1 MGKSKKKHKQLKQS
15 FQLVN
20 LLEPLDIILAKR
32 NGGAINIRG
41 IHYQILYA
49 CLIILQKLHEN
60 SDTIIR
66 LEGIEDLDVNTP
78 HKINDNEYVQL
89 KTSDNKLDAGTFWN
103 MGVLQNFLE
112 IYKLEPHSRFRL
124 VYNMNISDGNL
135 DKLINNSL
143 NDKSLEFWLN
153 KLKSLDYKGIDYNH
167 FLSTISFEQ
176 ISITEMSNQILKDLY
191 TGWHINKGTENQ
203 FLQSLF
209 YNVLIWSKER
219 VSIKQ
224 YDIRLLFQEVL
235 DSYSKAPVNEAVKNN
250 WIKPVIYSTDDKK
263 DYTNYYD
270 GKSAMP
276 IHIAEGL
283 PARRNV
289 WEKNIESK
297 LESSDIV
304 LIKSSSGQ
312 GKSTL
317 AWQVGYNLKERYVL
331 YQIQYCTDWNTVNS
345 ITSFIESRV
354 AIGQLPLIIFD
365 GLNSLINYWS
375 HVVENTAHLPVK
387 YILTSRNE
395 DWHRYGAD
403 ISHINLQIIDIN
415 LSTEEAKD
423 IYTQLKNRNRI
434 HKDILSWQAIWEQ
447 IRESGLLI
455 EYTYL
460 LTRGEMLRE
469 RLSHQIKN
477 LNRSQGAYSKIE
489 ILRLVSLA
497 DCMNIRMRTSRII
510 EYISST
516 IGFQEDRGEILK
528 ELENEYFLNFETF
541 YISGLHPVR
550 SAHLKDLLHQ
560 SLPIGDSLIN
570 LYQILEDTYKH
581 DYFINIPLLLISANR
596 EEFYNKL
603 AKVLSQK
610 DFSDMVIALDGI
622 FHIEP
627 QIYWERNKQ
636 IFNDAFGT
644 GGIDLFSMTTIPFRR
659 EAIKEL
665 DNFVDSLGS
674 EFSSNLNYLS
684 QRAKELPFYTIKESD
699 VYIFASCLQTALK
712 HRKEGI
718 TSFSGL
724 EFLMKWFNVLQIPL
738 VLSPDILSNIRLDYF
753 INNIYSYDLQEAKE
767 IALYFQNSDFKNY
780 KKLIQKKQVTIIGY
794 LKEKTDSLT
803 IQVKKEN
810 ININYLLFGDNVSN
824 ANELSVERIQTIY
837 TFLPFYKKY
846 CTEAILL
853 PFPSEEM
860 VSTAKQNSITHLSP
874 DNIYNSFDVHL
885 NQIWYTSILKNYEEV
900 SVYDW
905 QKGII
910 LLRKEALHLILYCS
924 QLIDSSLEG
933 NRSKMQSF
941 IKKLTDQND
950 VWGNMYSTRKKYP
963 SYNKKYFE
971 KQKDSEDEK
980 IINSWLSSLA
990 NVNNQLSSLFI
1001 PKTEHDR
1008 HIALINLK
1016 DVYLELEKMQLSF
1029 GNIESKS
1036 FQYFD
1041 SATLNDEERA
1051 VYERLY
1057 ITMQYYLSRIPLEDK
1072 APIQVAKKVAK
1083 DWWDKEKMREMQ
1095 DLHDILDAINTSGF
1109 NYDFYY
1115 PIKFEE
1121 TSTLRT
1127 VTIGIGNIDFT
1138 DTETLNSLF
1147 LNLSTLAD
1155 CPSNFYEIIN
1165 IQNGVAIN
1173 GLRFQREYFQ
1183 KIKDF
1188 LSGSKVPNLTDL
1200 FPFPVFPDEKN
1211 LQFLPNITLPNKT
1224 EIDITKENKASII
1237 LELWKLSEYRLRLD
1251 RKNEFEKKWLNRTE
1265 LDFRS
1270 QINNLLSNVDDYSFT
1285 NWVNKALNGKT
1296 ELTTKAIFTQL
1307 TNL

>member
-1 MGKSKKKHKQLKQS
+1 MGKNKQS
-15 FQLVN
+15 KQSSQLVN

-66 LEGIEDLDVNTP
+66 LEGIEDLDVNNS

-89 KTSDNKLDAGTFWN
+89 KTSDNKLDAGSFWN

-143 NDKSLEFWLN
+143 TNKSLEFWLN
-153 KLKSLDYKGIDYNH
+153 KLKLLEYKGIDYNH
-167 FLSTISFEQ
+167 FLSVISFEQ
-176 ISITEMSNQILKDLY
+176 ISITEMSSQILKDLY
-191 TGWHINKGTENQ
+191 TGWHINKGTEHQ
-203 FLQSLF
+203 FLQALF

-219 VSIKQ
+219 ASIKQ
-224 YDIRLLFQEVL
+224 YDIKLLFQEIL
-235 DSYSKAPVNEAVKNN
+235 DSYSKAPVNNAVKNN
-250 WIKPVIYSTDDKK
+250 WIKPVIYSTDNKK
-263 DYTNYYD
+263 DYTSYYD

-276 IHIAEGL
+276 VHIAEGL

-317 AWQVGYNLKERYVL
+317 AWQVGYNLEGRYTL
-331 YQIQYCTDWNTVNS
+331 YQVQYCANWDSVNS
-345 ITSFIESRV
+345 IVSFIESRV
-354 AIGQLPLIIFD
+354 TIGQLPLIIFD
-365 GLNSLINYWS
+365 GLNSLINYWN
-375 HVVENTAHLPVK
+375 HIVENTTHLPVK

-403 ISHINLQIIDIN
+403 ISHINLQIIDVN

-423 IYTQLKNRNRI
+423 IYTQLKNRDRI
-434 HKDILSWQAIWEQ
+434 HRDIISWQAIWEQ

-469 RLSHQIKN
+469 RLNYQIKS
-477 LNRSQGAYSKIE
+477 LNKGQSASSKLE

-497 DCMNIRMRTSRII
+497 DCMNIKIRTSRLI
-510 EYISST
+510 EYISNT

-528 ELENEYFLNFETF
+528 ELENEYFLNFETY

-550 SAHLKDLLHQ
+550 SAHLKESLHQ
-560 SLPIGDSLIN
+560 NLPIEDSLIN
-570 LYQILEDTYKH
+570 LYQTLDDTYKH
-581 DYFINIPLLLISANR
+581 DYFINVPLLLISDNR
-596 EEFYNKL
+596 KEFYDKL
-603 AKVLSQK
+603 AKVLSSIN
-610 DFSDMVIALDGI
+610 FSDMVIALDGI

-636 IFNDAFGT
+636 IFNDAFNT

-659 EAIKEL
+659 EAITEL
-665 DNFVDSLGS
+665 DNLANSLGS
-674 EFSSNLNYLS
+674 KFSSNLNYLS
-684 QRAKELPFYTIKESD
+684 QKAKELPLYTIKESD
-699 VYIFASCLQTALK
+699 VYIFASCLQTALINK
-712 HRKEGI
+712 RETI

-724 EFLMKWFNVLQIPL
+724 DFLIKWFNILQIPL
-738 VLSPDILSNIRLDYF
+738 ILSPDILSNIRLDYF
-753 INNIYSYDLQEAKE
+753 INNIHSYDLQEAKE
-767 IALYFQNSDFKNY
+767 IALFFQNSDFKKY
-780 KKLIQKKQVTIIGY
+780 KKLIQKKQISIISY

-810 ININYLLFGDNVSN
+810 IHINYLLFGDNVSN
-824 ANELSVERIQTIY
+824 ANELSVERVQTIY

-860 VSTAKQNSITHLSP
+860 VSTIKQNSIKHLSP
-874 DNIYNSFDVHL
+874 DNIYNFFDVHL

-905 QKGII
+905 QKGIVQ
-910 LLRKEALHLILYCS
+910 LRKEALHLTLYCS
-924 QLIDSSLEG
+924 QLIDSLLEG
-933 NRSKMQSF
+933 NRTKMQSF
-941 IKKLTDQND
+941 IKKLTDQNE
-950 VWGNMYSTRKKYP
+950 VWGNMYSKRKKYP

-971 KQKDSEDEK
+971 KQKDSIDE
-980 IINSWLSSLA
+980 ITINSWLSSLA
-990 NVNNQLSSLFI
+990 NVNNQLSNLFI
-1001 PKTEHDR
+1001 PETEHDR

-1016 DVYLELEKMQLSF
+1016 DVYFELEKMQLSF
-1029 GNIESKS
+1029 GNIESKT

-1041 SATLNDEERA
+1041 STTLNNEEKSI
-1051 VYERLY
+1051 YERLY
-1057 ITMQYYLSRIPLEDK
+1057 ITMQYYVSRIPLEDK
-1072 APIQVAKKVAK
+1072 VPIQVAKKVAK
-1083 DWWDKEKMREMQ
+1083 DWWDQEKMREMR
-1095 DLHDILDAINTSGF
+1095 DLRDILDTINKNGF
-1109 NYDFYY
+1109 SYDFYY
-1115 PIKFEE
+1115 PIKYEE
-1121 TSTLRT
+1121 TSTLKT

-1138 DTETLNSLF
+1138 NTETLNSLF
-1147 LNLSTLAD
+1147 LNLSVLAD
-1155 CPSNFYEIIN
+1155 FPSDYYEIIN
-1165 IQNGVAIN
+1165 VQNGVAVN
-1173 GLRFQREYFQ
+1173 GLRYQREYFQ

-1188 LSGSKVPNLTDL
+1188 LSGSKAPNLTDL
-1200 FPFPVFPDEKN
+1200 FPLPVSLNEKT

-1224 EIDITKENKASII
+1224 EVDIIKENKTSII
-1237 LELWKLSEYRLRLD
+1237 LELWKLSEYRVRLD

-1296 ELTTKAIFTQL
+1296 ELTAKAIFTQL

>member
-1 MGKSKKKHKQLKQS
+1 MSKSKKKHKQSKQS
-15 FQLVN
+15 SQLVN

-49 CLIILQKLHEN
+49 CLIILRELYN
-60 SDTIIR
+60 SFDTIIH

-78 HKINDNEYVQL
+78 HRINNNEYIQL

-112 IYKLEPHSRFRL
+112 IYNLETCSRFKL
-124 VYNMNISDGNL
+124 IYNMTISDGNL
-135 DKLINNSL
+135 NKLINNSL
-143 NDKSLEFWLN
+143 DDKSLDYWLN

-167 FLSTISFEQ
+167 FLSTISFEP
-176 ISITEMSNQILKDLY
+176 ISITEISNHILKDLY
-191 TGWHINKGTENQ
+191 KGWGINKGTENQ

-209 YNVLIWSKER
+209 YNVLVWSKER
-219 VSIKQ
+219 ASIKQ
-224 YDIRLLFQEVL
+224 HDIKLLFQEVL

-250 WIKPVIYSTDDKK
+250 WINPVIYSTDDIK
-263 DYTNYYD
+263 DYTSYYD

-276 IHIAEGL
+276 VHIAEGL

-317 AWQVGYNLKERYVL
+317 AWQVGYNLKERYAI
-331 YQIQYCTDWNTVNS
+331 YQVQHCDNWNSANS
-345 ITSFIESRV
+345 IVSFIESRV
-354 AIGQLPLIIFD
+354 TIGQLPLIIFD
-365 GLNSLINYWS
+365 GLNSLINYWN

-387 YILTSRNE
+387 YLLTSRNE

-415 LSTEEAKD
+415 LSTEEARE

-477 LNRSQGAYSKIE
+477 LNRSQGANSKIE

-497 DCMNIRMRTSRII
+497 DCMNIRIKTSRII

-550 SAHLKDLLHQ
+550 SVHLKELLHQ
-560 SLPIGDSLIN
+560 SLPIEDSLIN
-570 LYQILEDTYKH
+570 LYQILDDTYKH
-581 DYFINIPLLLISANR
+581 DYFISIPLLLISDNR
-596 EEFYNKL
+596 KEFYDKL

-610 DFSDMVIALDGI
+610 DFSDIVIALDGI

-636 IFNDAFGT
+636 IFNDAFNT

-659 EAIKEL
+659 EAITEL
-665 DNFVDSLGS
+665 DNLADSLGS
-674 EFSSNLNYLS
+674 KFSSNLNYLS
-684 QRAKELPFYTIKESD
+684 QRAKELPLYTIKETD
-699 VYIFASCLQTALK
+699 VYIFASCLQTALRY
-712 HRKEGI
+712 RKEAM

-738 VLSPDILSNIRLDYF
+738 ILSPDILSNIRLDYF
-753 INNIYSYDLQEAKE
+753 INNIHSYNLQEAKE

-780 KKLIQKKQVTIIGY
+780 KKLVQKKQVSIISY
-794 LKEKTDSLT
+794 LKEKTDSQT
-803 IQVKKEN
+803 IQVKKDN

-853 PFPSEEM
+853 PFPSEDM
-860 VSTAKQNSITHLSP
+860 VSTVKQNSIKHLSP

-885 NQIWYTSILKNYEEV
+885 NQIWYTSILKNYEDV

-924 QLIDSSLEG
+924 QLIDSLLEG
-933 NRSKMQSF
+933 NKTKMQSF
-941 IKKLTDQND
+941 IKKLTDQNN
-950 VWGNMYSTRKKYP
+950 VWGNMYSTRRKYP

-990 NVNNQLSSLFI
+990 NVNNQLTNFFI
-1001 PKTEHDR
+1001 PETDHNR

-1016 DVYLELEKMQLSF
+1016 DVYLELDKMQLSF
-1029 GNIESKS
+1029 GNIESKT

-1041 SATLNDEERA
+1041 SATLNSEEKSI
-1051 VYERLY
+1051 YERLY
-1057 ITMQYYLSRIPLEDK
+1057 VTMQYYVSRIPLEDK
-1072 APIQVAKKVAK
+1072 VPIQVAKKVAK
-1083 DWWDKEKMREMQ
+1083 DWWDKNKMREMQ
-1095 DLHDILDAINTSGF
+1095 DLHDILDAINMSGS
-1109 NYDFYY
+1109 NYDFYC

-1121 TSTLRT
+1121 TSTLKT

-1138 DTETLNSLF
+1138 NTEALNSLF
-1147 LNLSTLAD
+1147 LNLNMLAD
-1155 CPSNFYEIIN
+1155 FPSDFYEIIN

-1188 LSGSKVPNLTDL
+1188 LSGSKAPNLTDL
-1200 FPFPVFPDEKN
+1200 FPFPVLPNEKI

-1224 EIDITKENKASII
+1224 EVDIIKESKTSII
-1237 LELWKLSEYRLRLD
+1237 LELWKLSEYRVRLD
-1251 RKNEFEKKWLNRTE
+1251 RKNEFEKKWLIKTE
-1265 LDFRS
+1265 LDFQSR
-1270 QINNLLSNVDDYSFT
+1270 INNLLSNVNDYSFSD
-1285 NWVNKALNGKT
+1285 WVNKSLNEKNK
-1296 ELTTKAIFTQL
+1296 LTTEAIFTQL
-1307 TNL
+1307 INL